1 MLSNKCFTGAYVLN
15 WSHFCCIIIFWGCPI
30 VPILHF
36 LTISNGEG
44 AGSNQ
49 CKKMQDWHKTDLRL
63 TQKSLD
69 VWISLD
75 FHLGPPKT
83 NFGIKKQWFR
93 ENRTLTPPPATQPCL
108 NVFFTNCSNKG
119 ERCQRL
125 FQKDCRIGKVSFT
138 NSSEDYRYTIFNCV
152 FDQMWLR
159 KTLRCTLVSFQ
170 GGNFLS
176 IYHTSVT
183 WSVIIQS

>member
-49 CKKMQDWHKTDLRL
+49 CKKMQDWHKTDLKL

-93 ENRTLTPPPATQPCL
+93 ENRTLTPHPWGGTFPCRQCRRQCKFLPAVYISPFSLIFCDFITKTVEIRW
-108 NVFFTNCSNKG
+108 NW
-119 ERCQRL
+119 RCKIFGLKIQRC
-125 FQKDCRIGKVSFT
+125 K
-138 NSSEDYRYTIFNCV
+138 IFNKFHVC
-152 FDQMWLR
+152 Q
-159 KTLRCTLVSFQ
+159 SFA
-170 GGNFLS
+170 
-176 IYHTSVT
+176 
-183 WSVIIQS
+183 

>member
-1 MLSNKCFTGAYVLN
+1 MLSNKCLTRAYVLN

-49 CKKMQDWHKTDLRL
+49 CKKMQDWHKTDLKL

-75 FHLGPPKT
+75 FHLGLPKT

-93 ENRTLTPPPATQPCL
+93 ENRTLTPPPPTPTQPCL
-108 NVFFTNCSNKG
+108 KSFLPIFQTKG
-119 ERCQRL
+119 EGVKGFFKKTVELVKSVSLIHQRIIAIPYL
-125 FQKDCRIGKVSFT
+125 I
-138 NSSEDYRYTIFNCV
+138 V
-152 FDQMWLR
+152 FLTKCD
-159 KTLRCTLVSFQ
+159 
-170 GGNFLS
+170 
-176 IYHTSVT
+176 
-183 WSVIIQS
+183 

>member
-1 MLSNKCFTGAYVLN
+1 MFYGGLCPQLISLLLHH
-15 WSHFCCIIIFWGCPI
+15 HFLGMPHRTN
-30 VPILHF
+30 LAF

-49 CKKMQDWHKTDLRL
+49 CKNMQDWHKTDLNWRK
-63 TQKSLD
+63 KSLE

-93 ENRTLTPPPATQPCL
+93 ENRTLTPPPPTQPCL
-108 NVFFTNCSNKG
+108 NVFLPIVQTKG
-119 ERCQRL
+119 KGVKGFFKKTVEL
-125 FQKDCRIGKVSFT
+125 VKSVSLIH
-138 NSSEDYRYTIFNCV
+138 TISNCV

-159 KTLRCTLVSFQ
+159 KTLWCALVSFQ

-183 WSVIIQS
+183 WSLIVQS

>member
-1 MLSNKCFTGAYVLN
+1 MFYEGLCPQLISLLLHH
-15 WSHFCCIIIFWGCPI
+15 HFLGMPHRTN
-30 VPILHF
+30 LAF

-49 CKKMQDWHKTDLRL
+49 CKKMQDWHKTDLKL

-93 ENRTLTPPPATQPCL
+93 ENRTLTPPPPTQPCFKC
-108 NVFFTNCSNKG
+108 FFTNCSNKG
-119 ERCQRL
+119 EGCQRL
-125 FQKDCRIGKVSFT
+125 FQKDCRSGKVSFT

-152 FDQMWLR
+152 FDQMWLI
-159 KTLRCTLVSFQ
+159 KTLRCTLVSF
-170 GGNFLS
+170 
-176 IYHTSVT
+176 
-183 WSVIIQS
+183 

>member
-15 WSHFCCIIIFWGCPI
+15 WSHFCCIIIFWGCPT

-44 AGSNQ
+44 AGSKK
-49 CKKMQDWHKTDLRL
+49 CKKNARL
-63 TQKSLD
+63 ASNWRKKSLE

-93 ENRTLTPPPATQPCL
+93 ENRTLTPPPPTQPCL
-108 NVFFTNCSNKG
+108 NVFLPIVQTKG
-119 ERCQRL
+119 KGVKGFFKKTVELVKSVSLIHQRIIAIPYL
-125 FQKDCRIGKVSFT
+125 I
-138 NSSEDYRYTIFNCV
+138 V
-152 FDQMWLR
+152 FLTKCD
-159 KTLRCTLVSFQ
+159 
-170 GGNFLS
+170 
-176 IYHTSVT
+176 
-183 WSVIIQS
+183 